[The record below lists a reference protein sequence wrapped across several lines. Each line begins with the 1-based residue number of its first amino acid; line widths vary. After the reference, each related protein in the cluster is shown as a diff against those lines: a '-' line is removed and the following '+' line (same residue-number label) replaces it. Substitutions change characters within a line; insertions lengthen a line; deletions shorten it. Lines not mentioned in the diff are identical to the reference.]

1 MPLIHPKMNTRNSSY
16 QSQAKKSSNDQY
28 LEQERVSLDVLP
40 MLKINQIL
48 KKIGARDRN
57 QQMFVPNE
65 EDQASFRKSKLEQ
78 LNR

>member
-1 MPLIHPKMNTRNSSY
+1 
-16 QSQAKKSSNDQY
+16 